1 MSLTKIGEF
10 KNGWRIL
17 LASSVGIASGLS
29 GLAFYTFGAFIVPL
43 EEAFG
48 WSRGELSIASS
59 FLIVG
64 TAITAP
70 IIGTIIDKFGA
81 RRVGLWSTFALSLGY
96 FALTQIQGSVWTFYI
111 GWLLI
116 ALIGGGTT
124 PVVWT
129 RAINIWFDKG
139 RGLALGLTL
148 AGSGM
153 TGIFGP
159 LFVTLLIGM
168 YGWQGGYI
176 GVGLLIL
183 AVAIPVLYLMFND
196 QASEEETHIHIEAPK
211 PVDLTGL
218 SLQESLRSPPF
229 WIIAGG
235 FFLVSGVVA
244 GLIINVVPMLID
256 RGLTAV
262 DAAGI
267 AGTLGIAV
275 VIGRVGIG
283 YVLDHV
289 RAALVA
295 RVLIGLTAVGCV
307 LLTIEGAGTWVAVIS
322 VMSMGLAAAAEVD
335 LLAYLSS
342 RYFGMKS
349 YGKIYGWQISA
360 FYLGATFGPIAVGLA
375 YDAFNSYV
383 QVLYASSV
391 ILLFGAIVVGS
402 LGTPPDFSKEA
413 APAE

>member
-1 MSLTKIGEF
+1 M
-10 KNGWRIL
+10 
-17 LASSVGIASGLS
+17 
-29 GLAFYTFGAFIVPL
+29 
-43 EEAFG
+43 
-48 WSRGELSIASS
+48 
-59 FLIVG
+59 
-64 TAITAP
+64 
-70 IIGTIIDKFGA
+70 
-81 RRVGLWSTFALSLGY
+81 
-96 FALTQIQGSVWTFYI
+96 
-111 GWLLI
+111 
-116 ALIGGGTT
+116 
-124 PVVWT
+124 
-129 RAINIWFDKG
+129 
-139 RGLALGLTL
+139 
-148 AGSGM
+148 
-153 TGIFGP
+153 
-159 LFVTLLIGM
+159 
-168 YGWQGGYI
+168 
-176 GVGLLIL
+176 
-183 AVAIPVLYLMFND
+183 
-196 QASEEETHIHIEAPK
+196 
-211 PVDLTGL
+211 
-218 SLQESLRSPPF
+218 SLQESVQSVPF

-262 DAAGI
+262 DAAAI

-289 RAALVA
+289 RAPLVA
-295 RVLIGLTAVGCV
+295 RVLIALTAVGCV

-360 FYLGATFGPIAVGLA
+360 FYLGATFGPIAVGIA

-383 QVLYASSV
+383 QVLYASSA

-402 LGTPPDFSKEA
+402 LGTPPDFSKETV
-413 APAE
+413 PAE

>member
-1 MSLTKIGEF
+1 MTLTKIGEF

-29 GLAFYTFGAFIVPL
+29 GLAFYTFGVFIVPL

-59 FLIVG
+59 FLIIG

-70 IIGTIIDKFGA
+70 IIGTVIDKYGA

-96 FALTQIQGSVWTFYI
+96 FALTQLQGSVMTFYVA
-111 GWLLI
+111 WLLI

-148 AGSGM
+148 GGSGM
-153 TGIFGP
+153 SGIFGP
-159 LFVTLLIGM
+159 IFVTLLIGM
-168 YGWQGGYI
+168 YGWQGGYV
-176 GVGLLIL
+176 GVGVLIL
-183 AVAIPVLYLMFND
+183 LVALPVLYLMFND
-196 QASEEETHIHIEAPK
+196 HAFEEETHIHITAPK
-211 PVDLTGL
+211 KEDLTGFT
-218 SLQESLRSPPF
+218 LQESLRSVPF

-235 FFLVSGVVA
+235 FFLISGVVA

-262 DAAGI
+262 TAAQI

-275 VIGRVGIG
+275 VVGRVGIG

-289 RAALVA
+289 RAPLVA
-295 RVLIGLTAVGCV
+295 RVLIALTAVGCV
-307 LLTIEGAGTWVAVIS
+307 LLTFEGAGTWVAVIS

-335 LLAYLSS
+335 LVAYLSS

-360 FYLGATFGPIAVGLA
+360 FYLGAAFGPIAVGIA
-375 YDAFNSYV
+375 YDVFNSYV
-383 QVLYASSV
+383 QVLYASSA
-391 ILLFGAIVVGS
+391 ILLFGAIIVGS
-402 LGTPPDFSKEA
+402 LGTPPDFSKEPVA
-413 APAE
+413 AE